1 MTILAD
7 VRTQGKMTTVHVTNV
22 FEAGGR
28 KLASV
33 EALQGEPFTEWTHGG
48 PSYTDTARI
57 PADWLENVREEG
69 EEQPERKPNLLELA
83 LEQERAAW
91 PMSETVWLI
100 PGKAYLHNDDCHI
113 RLYVK
118 GYRKGCTIFSLDLAN
133 SEWKPNPYA
142 ALDYRVWAKAARL
155 ALGA

>member
-1 MTILAD
+1 MILAD
-7 VRTQGKMTTVHVTNV
+7 TKANGKTLTVKVVSV

-48 PSYTDTARI
+48 PAYSDTARI
-57 PADWLENVREEG
+57 PADWLENVRQEG
-69 EEQPERKPNLLELA
+69 EQPEQRPNLLDLA
-83 LEQERAAW
+83 LEQARAAW
-91 PMSETVWLI
+91 PTSCTVWLI
-100 PGKAYLHNDDCHI
+100 PGKAYLHNDDCHV

-118 GYRKGCTIFSLDLAN
+118 GYRKGVTVFSLDLAN
-133 SEWKPNPYA
+133 SEWRKSQYA
-142 ALDYRVWAKAARL
+142 ELDYRVWAKAARL